1 MWFNF
6 QLEIQI
12 MMSINWQNRIK
23 IKISSKIKNP
33 KYIHIRS
40 ITNKCPLPIV
50 HVVHIVNN
58 CSCSLFMPL
67 TNRYL
72 VVEVSTYIF
81 WKVNLLFLNST
92 GMKNQ
97 VSLEGECYFLTFS
110 RSASLFWMK
119 DHTFFD
125 FFLSSKLVYL
135 LFWLL
140 MALAETPSSKFD
152 VPFRFRFLWNPIK
165 NAVLWLFNNHI
176 ILLY

>member
-110 RSASLFWMK
+110 RSASLFWLK

-125 FFLSSKLVYL
+125 FFFFKTCILIVL
-135 LFWLL
+135 
-140 MALAETPSSKFD
+140 TFD
-152 VPFRFRFLWNPIK
+152 GSCGNSIIKIWCSVPFQISMESNQKCHVMI
-165 NAVLWLFNNHI
+165 V
-176 ILLY
+176 

>member
-1 MWFNF
+1 
-6 QLEIQI
+6 
-12 MMSINWQNRIK
+12 
-23 IKISSKIKNP
+23 
-33 KYIHIRS
+33 
-40 ITNKCPLPIV
+40 
-50 HVVHIVNN
+50 
-58 CSCSLFMPL
+58 MPL

-125 FFLSSKLVYL
+125 FFSSKLVYL

-176 ILLY
+176 ILMYVPFLHPYVSMSPFIAKWERKKIPAKNINKNWLVQFHNPY

>member
-1 MWFNF
+1 MF
-6 QLEIQI
+6 
-12 MMSINWQNRIK
+12 RV
-23 IKISSKIKNP
+23 
-33 KYIHIRS
+33 HIRS

-72 VVEVSTYIF
+72 VVEVSIHIF

-110 RSASLFWMK
+110 WSASLFWMK

-125 FFLSSKLVYL
+125 FFFFKTCILTYC
-135 LFWLL
+135 FDFWWLL
-140 MALAETPSSKFD
+140 RKLHHQNLMFRSVSDFYGIQSKMPCYD
-152 VPFRFRFLWNPIK
+152 CLIT
-165 NAVLWLFNNHI
+165 I
-176 ILLY
+176 